1 MSNLITIRRGG
12 VRKRIPKA
20 QWESMLKGN
29 ATYGWEISTEL
40 PAEIAEVEE
49 KIISETGVT
58 QTPEPEDVKSA
69 ETAELEPRTLLDSG
83 IRAIKDELPNLNA
96 EDLNALLDAEQNAE
110 EPRKSLIDLIE
121 KQIKKLS

>member
-40 PAEIAEVEE
+40 PAEISEVEE

-58 QTPEPEDVKSA
+58 QTQEPEPTPKGNIA
-69 ETAELEPRTLLDSG
+69 NLLNAG